1 MFNLTY
7 IDEKKKQFLKMATG
21 KITTNRCYRNKTLL
35 YSYKVNRNYRKCLK
49 LIVRSKALVCCL
61 CFIVCV
67 NTVASQYPNVQTYT
81 ERDPR
86 FYSRE
91 GVDYQPANPGDENYR

>member
-1 MFNLTY
+1 
-7 IDEKKKQFLKMATG
+7 MATG
-21 KITTNRCYRNKTLL
+21 KITTNCCYSNKKPFN
-35 YSYKVNRNYRKCLK
+35 SVKVHQNYRKCLK
-49 LIVRSKALVCCL
+49 LIESNRTLIYCISLIACINAVV
-61 CFIVCV
+61 
-67 NTVASQYPNVQTYT
+67 SQYPNIQTYT